1 MDMEQWITINKL
13 KLDRNKTE
21 LLVLILAIGR
31 RAHLILF
38 MLELS
43 ISLHQL
49 HQQEITASGSTIWCL
64 WMNRLLLK
72 SAFYHLHNIA
82 KIKKFISFQH
92 CETLIHE
99 FITSKLDYCN
109 SVLSGVSKNQTQ
121 RLQDV
126 QNSAAR
132 LLTGTSQHDK
142 IHYEI
147 KTHENPVKFF
157 HGKFACFS

>member
-1 MDMEQWITINKL
+1 MALRT
-13 KLDRNKTE
+13 
-21 LLVLILAIGR
+21 
-31 RAHLILF
+31 
-38 MLELS
+38 ELS

-49 HQQEITASGSTIWCL
+49 HQQEISASGSTIWCL
-64 WMNRLLLK
+64 WINRLLLF
-72 SAFYHLHNIA
+72 ANLHFTICTTA

-92 CETLIHE
+92 CKTLIHE
-99 FITSKLDYCN
+99 FIISKLDYCN
-109 SVLSGVSKNQTQ
+109 SVLPGLSKNQTQ

-147 KTHENPVKFF
+147 KTHENLVKFF
-157 HGKFACFS
+157 MGNSHVFHRFFRRF